1 MNTIVVW
8 LDKEQEHK
16 LALEI
21 IEYHKNKAAHNKKLA
36 LAIAKQDIAFVK
48 MRNAGVKNLHPRML
62 EKLKNTV

>member
-1 MNTIVVW
+1 MDTIINW

-16 LALEI
+16 LALED

-48 MRNAGVKNLHPRML
+48 MRNAGVKKLHPKML
-62 EKLKNTV
+62 ERLRNTI